1 MHKLLQHIGL
11 ATLMSLFFS
20 ITAIAQQRYTI
31 LNMNTQEV
39 TIGGKK
45 LKRGSTFSLTSCDA
59 IKWSS
64 SEQWIKVRD
73 ENTKQTHVF
82 TKSNICDD
90 GKPRQHWYQRLDNCL
105 VKKRILATRSFD
117 DPVARQ
123 HADSLVQLVDTITF
137 TIDRQPQKDF
147 LYIATYAAG
156 NFKQRTK
163 LPMSPDGTCI
173 YLTRAIYGHYAK
185 PTTSYIT
192 ILRYNL
198 QTNAAP
204 DSLGYLYVQPLPLD
218 LEAQKYN

>member
-1 MHKLLQHIGL
+1 MHKTIRLLIL
-11 ATLMSLFFS
+11 FALLSLGTS
-20 ITAIAQQRYTI
+20 AAPPKRYTI
-31 LNMNTQEV
+31 LGMNTPTV
-39 TIGGKK
+39 TISGHTYKVNDTFTLTTPDDIAWVRDQWIRVRDAKTGQLSILTKRVPSGKGLICRLRDYLVRKK
-45 LKRGSTFSLTSCDA
+45 L
-59 IKWSS
+59 
-64 SEQWIKVRD
+64 
-73 ENTKQTHVF
+73 
-82 TKSNICDD
+82 
-90 GKPRQHWYQRLDNCL
+90 
-105 VKKRILATRSFD
+105 LATRGYGPSA
-117 DPVARQ
+117 VS
-123 HADSLVQLVDTITF
+123 HLDSLVQLVDTITF